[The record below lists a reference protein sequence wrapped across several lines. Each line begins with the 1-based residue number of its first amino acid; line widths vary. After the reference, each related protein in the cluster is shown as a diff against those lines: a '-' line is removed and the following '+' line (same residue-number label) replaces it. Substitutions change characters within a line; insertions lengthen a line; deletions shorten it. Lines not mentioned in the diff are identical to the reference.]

1 MLKKYKKFKVA
12 CIQMNSQA
20 NLYDNI
26 LFAKN
31 KIIYASKKG
40 AKLILLPENCFLMA
54 KNNKQF
60 LEFSCVEINHPGVNE
75 MKKIAK
81 NLGIWVI
88 IGSVNIKEKK
98 RICNRS
104 ILIDNKGRIKGRYN
118 KIHLF
123 SAKLPNKEYYDETK
137 YFTPGKKICIQILP
151 WGKIGMTICYDLRF
165 PHLYRKLA
173 KKGAAFISVPS
184 AFTKFTGGMHWHV
197 LLKARAIET
206 GCYIFAPAQFGNHP
220 GKKYTYG
227 HTLIVD
233 PWGKIINECR
243 KNSSVI
249 VSEID
254 VNKVS
259 MLRTSIPSLK
269 LEKNF

>member
-12 CIQMNSQA
+12 CVQMNSQA

-40 AKLILLPENCFLMA
+40 ARLILLPENCFLMT

-60 LEFSCVEINHPGVNE
+60 LKYSCNERKHQGINE

-81 NLGIWVI
+81 NFGVWII

-98 RICNRS
+98 NFFNRS
-104 ILIDNKGRIKGRYN
+104 LLIDDKGRIKSRYN

-123 SAKLPNKEYYDETK
+123 SAKLPNKEFYNEK
-137 YFTPGKKICIQILP
+137 RYFKSGKKVCLTNLP

-173 KKGAAFISVPS
+173 QKGADFISVPS
-184 AFTKFTGGMHWHV
+184 AFTKFTGEKHWHI
-197 LLKARAIET
+197 LLRARAIET
-206 GCYIFAPAQFGNHP
+206 GCFIFAPAQFGNHP
-220 GKKYTYG
+220 GKKQTYG
-227 HTLIVD
+227 HTLIID
-233 PWGKIINECR
+233 PWGKIINEC
-243 KNSSVI
+243 KNNNSVI
-249 VSEID
+249 ISEI
-254 VNKVS
+254 NRKKVP
-259 MLRTSIPSLK
+259 MVRTSIPSLK
-269 LEKNF
+269 LERKF

>member
-1 MLKKYKKFKVA
+1 MLKKNKKFSVA

-20 NLYDNI
+20 NLHENI

-31 KIIYASKKG
+31 KIIFSSKKG

-60 LEFSCVEINHPGVNE
+60 LEFLTTEEFHPGVNE

-81 NLGIWVI
+81 NLSVWII
-88 IGSVNIKEKK
+88 IGSVNIQEKK
-98 RICNRS
+98 KIFNRS
-104 ILIDNKGRIKGRYN
+104 ILIDNTGKIKARYN

-123 SAKLPNKEYYDETK
+123 SAKLPNKKLYDEKK
-137 YFTPGKKICIQILP
+137 YFTPGKKACLTNLP
-151 WGKIGMTICYDLRF
+151 WGKIGMTVCYDLRF

-173 KKGAAFISVPS
+173 KKGAFFISVPS
-184 AFTKFTGGMHWHV
+184 AFTKFTGEKHWHI
-197 LLKARAIET
+197 LLRARAIET
-206 GCYIFAPAQFGNHP
+206 GCFIFAPAQFGNHP
-220 GKKYTYG
+220 GKKQTYG
-227 HTLIVD
+227 HTLIID
-233 PWGKIINECR
+233 PWGKIINECG

-249 VSEID
+249 ISEID
-254 VNKVS
+254 VKKVS

>member
-40 AKLILLPENCFLMA
+40 AKLFLLPENCFLMA

-60 LEFSCVEINHPGVNE
+60 LEFSCAEINHPGVNE

-81 NLGIWVI
+81 NLSVWII

-98 RICNRS
+98 RIFNRS
-104 ILIDNKGRIKGRYN
+104 ILIDDKGGIKSRYN

-123 SAKLPNKEYYDETK
+123 SAKLPNKESYNEAK
-137 YFTPGKKICIQILP
+137 YFTPGKKICLSNLP

-165 PHLYRKLA
+165 PHLYRKLS
-173 KKGAAFISVPS
+173 KKGADFISVPS
-184 AFTKFTGGMHWHV
+184 AFTKFTGGMHWHA

-206 GCYIFAPAQFGNHP
+206 GCFIFAPAQFGNPP
-220 GKKYTYG
+220 GKNQTYG
-227 HTLIVD
+227 HTLIID
-233 PWGKIINECR
+233 PWGKVLSDSGSKDKVLI
-243 KNSSVI
+243 K
-249 VSEID
+249 EID
-254 VNKVS
+254 LQQVS
-259 MLRTSIPSLK
+259 LARTSIPSLK
-269 LEKNF
+269 HTRKI

>member
-60 LEFSCVEINHPGVNE
+60 LEYSCNEIKNQGINE

-81 NLGIWVI
+81 KLGVWII

-98 RICNRS
+98 RIFNRS
-104 ILIDNKGRIKGRYN
+104 ILIDDKGRIKSRYN

-123 SAKLPNKEYYDETK
+123 SAKLPNKESYNEAK
-137 YFTPGKKICIQILP
+137 YFTPGKKICLSNLP

-173 KKGAAFISVPS
+173 IKGAEIITIPS
-184 AFTKFTGGMHWHV
+184 AFTNFTGKLHWHS
-197 LLKARAIET
+197 LLKSRAIET
-206 GCYIFAPAQFGNHP
+206 GCYILAPAQQGIHP
-220 GKKYTYG
+220 DGRKTFG
-227 HTLIVD
+227 HTIIVD
-233 PWGKIINECR
+233 PWGKIINES
-243 KNSSVI
+243 KNKENI
-249 VSEID
+249 IISEINI
-254 VNKVS
+254 NKVYS
-259 MLRTSIPSLK
+259 ARNAIPSLK
-269 LEKNF
+269 LNVKI